1 MIDIGFWEL
10 TLSGLVALIILGPQR
25 LPELARTLGT
35 LLRHAQAITA
45 KIKHELNEEIQIEET
60 SYNDKKKHV
69 DRSVLDKEKI

>member
-25 LPELARTLGT
+25 LPELARTLGA

-45 KIKHELNEEIQIEET
+45 KIKISMKGIIFPLNKVNVMQRFNSAKFI
-60 SYNDKKKHV
+60 
-69 DRSVLDKEKI
+69 L

>member
-45 KIKHELNEEIQIEET
+45 KIKHELNEEI
-60 SYNDKKKHV
+60 
-69 DRSVLDKEKI
+69 